1 MKKRLLAGLLSG
13 CIALSGC
20 ASMLERDYV
29 SVTPHSSTKTDVG
42 TSSVLRVENYP
53 ELVNSLIYF
62 ITNAEDSG
70 VIRLYTDAAS
80 AEEMLYSAR
89 QEIMTEYPPAVYAVE
104 SITFGTDALVTYVE
118 TNVSFTYRRTQQQVS
133 SIVTANGLSAVRNV
147 LSAAMKDFSPECVL
161 NINYFDQDEDFIRSL
176 IRQAYYGAPTSALE
190 YPELEINLYPD
201 SGRQRIV
208 EVLFHYDTDL
218 TQLSQQAILLEQACD
233 HTAQSVT
240 RSDSVAQ
247 TALAAARAILN
258 EGGYLPD
265 AGSSAY
271 DALLGGGANREG
283 LALAMAAVCTKL
295 SIPCKVAEGYR
306 RNTPHFWNVVH
317 TEDGW
322 RHIDLSQ
329 PDFIGNF
336 CTDDQWH
343 SDGYRWIESDLPA
356 CG

>member
-29 SVTPHSSTKTDVG
+29 SVSPHSSTKTDVG

-70 VIRLYTDAAS
+70 VIRLYMDAAS

-104 SITFGTDALVTYVE
+104 SISFETDALVTYAE
-118 TNVSFTYRRTQQQVS
+118 TNVSFTYRRTQQQVA
-133 SIVTANGLSAVRNV
+133 SIVTATGLSAVRNV

-161 NINYFDQDEDFIRSL
+161 NINYFDQDEAFIRSL
-176 IRQAYYGAPTSALE
+176 VRQAYYSAPGTALE
-190 YPELEINLYPD
+190 FPQLEINIYPD

-208 EVLFHYDTDL
+208 EVLFHYETPL
-218 TQLSQQAILLEQACD
+218 SLLSQQAVLLEQACE
-233 HTAQSVT
+233 HIVQSLSP
-240 RSDSVAQ
+240 SDSAAD
-247 TALAAARAILN
+247 TAMAAARAILE
-258 EGGYLPD
+258 EGGY
-265 AGSSAY
+265 AEEGGSSAY
-271 DALLGGGANREG
+271 HALLSGSANDEG
-283 LALAMAAVCTKL
+283 LALAMSAICAKL
-295 SIPCKVAEGYR
+295 SIPCKVAEGYLG
-306 RNTPHFWNVVH
+306 NMPHFWNVVH
-317 TEDGW
+317 TENGW

-329 PDFIGNF
+329 LGTLRNY
-336 CTDDQWH
+336 CTDDQWRGN
-343 SDGYRWIESDLPA
+343 SYRWIESTLPV

>member
-62 ITNAEDSG
+62 ITNAEDRG
-70 VIRLYTDAAS
+70 VIRLYMDAAS

-104 SITFGTDALVTYVE
+104 SISFKTDALVTYAE
-118 TNVSFTYRRTQQQVS
+118 TEVTFDYRRSQQQVA
-133 SIVTANGLSAVRNV
+133 SIVTANGLSAVRSV
-147 LSAAMKDFSPECVL
+147 ISSAMKAFAPECVL
-161 NINYFDQDEDFIRSL
+161 NINYFDQDEAFIRSL
-176 IRQAYYGAPTSALE
+176 IRQAYYSAPANALE
-190 YPELEINLYPD
+190 FPEPEINIYPD

-208 EVLFHYDTDL
+208 EILFHYESDPN
-218 TQLSQQAILLEQACD
+218 QLAQQALLLEQACS
-233 HTAQSVT
+233 HIAQAIPE
-240 RSDSVAQ
+240 SDSTAE
-247 TALAAARAILN
+247 TAMAAALAILE
-258 EGGYLPD
+258 EGGYSAE
-265 AGSSAY
+265 AGSSPY
-271 DALLGGGANREG
+271 HALLSSGANDEG
-283 LALAMAAVCTKL
+283 LALAMAAVCAKL
-295 SIPCKVAEGYR
+295 SIPCRIAEGYLGD
-306 RNTPHFWNVVH
+306 TPRFWNAVY
-317 TEDGW
+317 TENGW

-329 PDFIGNF
+329 L
-336 CTDDQWH
+336 
-343 SDGYRWIESDLPA
+343 SVLDGYHTDEQWRAHNYRWLESSLPA